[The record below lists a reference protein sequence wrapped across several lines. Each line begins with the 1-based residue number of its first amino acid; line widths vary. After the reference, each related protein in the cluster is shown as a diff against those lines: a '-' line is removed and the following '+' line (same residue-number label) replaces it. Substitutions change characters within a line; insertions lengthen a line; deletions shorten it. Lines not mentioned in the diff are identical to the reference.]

1 MSCQRLKNEILIL
14 QSKMIINNLELS
26 FDRQE
31 GTSLFFKTNL
41 GEEISIDEKLL
52 TNFVDRN
59 QKLFL
64 NLDSQEIFGQS
75 KDILNEILETNNE

>member
-1 MSCQRLKNEILIL
+1 MNYQKPKNEILIL

-31 GTSLFFKTNL
+31 GTSLFFKTSL

-52 TNFVDRN
+52 TSCSNRD

>member
-1 MSCQRLKNEILIL
+1 MNYQKPKNEILIL

-31 GTSLFFKTNL
+31 GTSLFFKTSL

-52 TNFVDRN
+52 MSFSNRD

-64 NLDSQEIFGQS
+64 NLDSKEIFGQS

>member
-1 MSCQRLKNEILIL
+1 
-14 QSKMIINNLELS
+14 MIINNLELS

-31 GTSLFFKTNL
+31 GTSLFFKTSL

-52 TNFVDRN
+52 MSFSNRD

-64 NLDSQEIFGQS
+64 NLDSKEIFGQS